1 MPRLSRTL
9 RAALVSTATAALT
22 FTACV
27 TTPETH
33 RKQVNFVPDSQMNAM
48 GAEAFTEMLKTEK
61 ISSDAKLTAAVVD
74 VGRRIATAS
83 GKNYQWEFKLFD
95 SKDVNAFC
103 LPGGKV
109 GVYTG
114 LLPVAK
120 TNAGLAAVLGH
131 EVAHAILRHGAE
143 RMSQQ
148 LLLTGGLIAVDAAMR
163 NSEQRGLIMGAL
175 GLGAQF
181 GVMLPYS
188 RKHESEADE
197 VGLTYMAKAGYDP
210 REAVALW
217 QRMAQQGS
225 RPPEILSTHPDPAN
239 RARII
244 ERDLPSVMPYYDKSQ
259 KVPTEPI

>member
-1 MPRLSRTL
+1 MPRLR
-9 RAALVSTATAALT
+9 RAIRHAVVATAVMATT

-48 GAEAFTEMLKTEK
+48 GAEAYTEMRKTEK
-61 ISSDAKLTAAVVD
+61 VSTDAKLTAAVVE
-74 VGRRIATAS
+74 VGKRIALAS
-83 GKNYQWEFKLFD
+83 GKNYQWEFTLFD
-95 SKDVNAFC
+95 SKEVNAFC

-114 LLPVAK
+114 LLPIAK

-131 EVAHAILRHGAE
+131 EVAHAVLRHGAE

-148 LLLTGGLIAVDAAMR
+148 LILTGGLIAVDAAMR
-163 NSEQRGLIMGAL
+163 NSDQRALIMGAL

-210 REAVALW
+210 REAVDLW
-217 QRMAQQGS
+217 HRMAQQGA
-225 RPPEILSTHPDPAN
+225 RPPEILSTHPDPIN

-244 ERDLPSVMPYYDKSQ
+244 ERDLPNVMGYYEHSQ
-259 KVPTEPI
+259 RVPTAPI